1 MKVFAFSS
9 SNALIGKFNIDHLD
23 DIMAGAAQLAA
34 TRPFRPYDYLE
45 CAGRSWTY
53 VPGEKGLELKE
64 GRINRP
70 ENDVSQP
77 GAGTVPSVLP
87 GRPESLIRRY
97 HAGYRT
103 SASAVTFSDI
113 IKNIGFVIGGV
124 ILFAGFMAAF
134 IAKGAASFI
143 IFLYATGLAVSVIVV
158 CLFCS
163 VMVAAVGQM
172 LRASLDTAV
181 HTSPFL
187 DKQQKSTAMEI
198 DASQPGA

>member
-9 SNALIGKFNIDHLD
+9 SNALIGKFNVDHLGD
-23 DIMAGAAQLAA
+23 VIAGAEQLSA

-45 CAGRSWTY
+45 CSGRSWTY
-53 VPGEKGLELKE
+53 VPGENGLELRE

-70 ENDVSQP
+70 ESDVSQP
-77 GAGTVPSVLP
+77 GVAAVPSGLLS
-87 GRPESLIRRY
+87 RPESLIRRY
-97 HAGYRT
+97 RAGYRT
-103 SASAVTFSDI
+103 SDSAVAFSEI
-113 IKNIGFVIGGV
+113 IKNIGLAIGGV
-124 ILFAGFMAAF
+124 ILFGGLLAAF

-143 IFLYATGLAVSVIVV
+143 IFLYTAGLAVFVTVV
-158 CLFCS
+158 FLFFS

-187 DKQQKSTAMEI
+187 DEQQKSSAMEL
-198 DASQPGA
+198 DPGQHSA